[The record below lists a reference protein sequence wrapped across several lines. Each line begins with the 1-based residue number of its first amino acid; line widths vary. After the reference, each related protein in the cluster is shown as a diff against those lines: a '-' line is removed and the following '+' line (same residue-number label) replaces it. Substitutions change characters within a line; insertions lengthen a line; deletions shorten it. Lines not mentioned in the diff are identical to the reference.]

1 MVALERFGATYGSGG
16 IGRNIANPMV
26 GAKEHFSTQLKVDKV
41 TTMVEKALSYSP
53 GFYFKKF
60 PYYLD
65 VFIVFF
71 LASLFIFYQS
81 PSCRPV
87 WLQNRQGK
95 SFTVAV
101 KLVNTQMVVKLAHQ
115 TRAI

>member
-16 IGRNIANPMV
+16 IGTSIANPMV

-81 PSCRPV
+81 PMQTS
-87 WLQNRQGK
+87 
-95 SFTVAV
+95 
-101 KLVNTQMVVKLAHQ
+101 VVTEQ
-115 TRAI
+115 TR

>member
-1 MVALERFGATYGSGG
+1 
-16 IGRNIANPMV
+16 
-26 GAKEHFSTQLKVDKV
+26 V

-81 PSCRPV
+81 PMQTS
-87 WLQNRQGK
+87 
-95 SFTVAV
+95 
-101 KLVNTQMVVKLAHQ
+101 VVTEQ
-115 TRAI
+115 TR